1 MFHVE
6 RYPGDTFLM
15 RGRGEAAYDPL
26 PQKIQISV
34 YINLS

>member
-1 MFHVE
+1 MFHMEPV
-6 RYPGDTFLM
+6 PVATFLAQDQ
-15 RGRGEAAYDPL
+15 GGAGYDPL